1 MKPTVVGLVFGASFM
16 WSLEELQF
24 LVFEFSDSESAP
36 QVKSKG
42 AVQ

>member
-1 MKPTVVGLVFGASFM
+1 MVIGGTAVSGT
-16 WSLEELQF
+16 
-24 LVFEFSDSESAP
+24 EFSDSESAP